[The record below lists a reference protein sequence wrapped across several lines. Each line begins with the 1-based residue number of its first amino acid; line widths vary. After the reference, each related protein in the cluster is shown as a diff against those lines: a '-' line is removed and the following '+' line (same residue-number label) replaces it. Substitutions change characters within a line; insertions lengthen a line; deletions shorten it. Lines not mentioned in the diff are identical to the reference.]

1 MSQRRR
7 IITLVSVVAILTTV
21 AAARIATGGGGETPG
36 SGTDVVTAV
45 NARLAQSA
53 DLSGRIGSL
62 RVERQGIYSAKRG
75 DGANVD
81 LLVGNGS
88 MRCLSVGGDGYSPA
102 VSCFDLNEVAESGSH
117 MVAVP
122 LVEGAPSLVVGIT
135 PVGKS
140 RVVIAGSPMGVTARD
155 RIYMSE
161 LPATTNGQVAVQYRA
176 G

>member
-7 IITLVSVVAILTTV
+7 IITVVSVVAILTTV
-21 AAARIATGGGGETPG
+21 AAAKIATGGGGETPG
-36 SGTDVVTAV
+36 AGTDVVTAV
-45 NARLAQSA
+45 NARLSQSA

-62 RVERQGIYSAKRG
+62 RVERQGIYSTRRG
-75 DGANVD
+75 DRANVD

-88 MRCLSVGGDGYSPA
+88 MRCLSVGGDRYSSA
-102 VSCFDLNEVAESGSH
+102 VSCFDLNEVAESGAYV
-117 MVAVP
+117 VAVP

-135 PVGKS
+135 PVGKP
-140 RVVIAGSPMGVTARD
+140 RIVIVGSPLGVTARD

-161 LPATTNGQVAVQYRA
+161 LPAATDGQVAIQYRA